1 MTNGMKWERPKALVL
16 GANGGIGGEMMRKLL
31 TRGWAV
37 TALDRRR
44 SGVDADGVVR
54 VLGDAMSPADVLAAA
69 RGVSVIVHAVNPPG
83 YRNWG
88 RLVLPML
95 DATIAA
101 ARAVGARVVLPGTVY
116 NYGPDAAPAIAE
128 EAPQHPKTR
137 KGAIRVEMERR
148 LEAAARDGVPVIV
161 LRCGDYFGPRSGN
174 NWFSQGLIRPGTPVA
189 TITDP
194 GMVGVAH
201 QWAYLPDVAE
211 TMMRLIEA
219 SDRLAA
225 FTRCHFEGHVDGDG
239 TQMIAA
245 IRRVVGN
252 PGIRVK
258 RFPWWLIRSLSPVVG
273 LFGELAEMRYLWRH
287 EYRLTNR
294 RLLDL
299 LDEEPHTPLDE
310 AIRATLIGQG
320 CLAAEDEP
328 ALSRRP
334 TTSRLGAA

>member
-1 MTNGMKWERPKALVL
+1 MINDRNSERPMALVL

-31 TRGWAV
+31 SRGWSV
-37 TALDRRR
+37 RALDRRR
-44 SGVDADGVVR
+44 SGLDADGVVR
-54 VLGDAMSPADVLAAA
+54 VLGDAMNPADVLAAA
-69 RGVSVIVHAVNPPG
+69 RGAAVIVHAVNPPG

-101 ARAVGARVVLPGTVY
+101 ARAVGARIVLPGTVY

-128 EAPQHPKTR
+128 DAPQQPKSR

-148 LEAAARDGVPVIV
+148 LEAAARDGVPVII
-161 LRCGDYFGPRSGN
+161 LRCGDFFGPQAGN
-174 NWFSQGLIRPGTPVA
+174 NWFAQGLIKPGAPV
-189 TITDP
+189 TTLTDP
-194 GMVGVAH
+194 GTAGVAH

-219 SDRLAA
+219 GDRLAP
-225 FTRCHFEGHVDGDG
+225 FTRCHFQGHVDGDG

-258 RFPWWLIRSLSPVVG
+258 RFPWWLIRALSPVVG
-273 LFGELAEMRYLWRH
+273 LFGELAEMRYLWLH

-294 RLLDL
+294 RLLDVL
-299 LDEEPHTPLDE
+299 GEEPHTPLD
-310 AIRATLIGQG
+310 AAVRATLIGQG

-328 ALSRRP
+328 ALSSRS
-334 TTSRLGAA
+334 TTSRRGAA